1 MEFNQMSADT
11 RYPRGKCSLELN
23 MRKLPFSSYAIVAC
37 LIMAAHPAYA
47 DVKAGVDAWSNG
59 DFGGAVKEWR
69 EPAKKGDPDAQFNMG
84 QAYKLGRG
92 VKQDLNLA
100 ADWYQRAAKQGH
112 LQAADSLGHLYHYQ
126 GKVKEALPY
135 LETSSA
141 RGEPRAQ
148 YLLATE
154 LFNGVN
160 APKDWVRAYALMTR
174 ASSSGLSPASRS
186 LAEMDKHIP
195 LEQRQQGVVLAG
207 EIEKSSMQ
215 VRAAQVAGFPINTKP
230 PVSVAQKID
239 VWPSKPVD
247 SLDNQAPGFPGTVP
261 PINGV
266 ESEQH
271 AKPAKAATKPTTAV
285 SGKWRIQLGAFGSEA
300 NAKKLWSSLQTKV
313 GVLSSA
319 SHYLVRAGNVSR
331 LQAGPFANRA
341 DADAMCSKVKAAAAG
356 QGCLVIAP

>member
-1 MEFNQMSADT
+1 M
-11 RYPRGKCSLELN
+11 ELN
-23 MRKLPFSSYAIVAC
+23 MRKLPFSSYAFTAC
-37 LIMAAHPAYA
+37 LIMAAQPASA
-47 DVKAGVDAWSNG
+47 DVKEGVDAWSNG

-215 VRAAQVAGFPINTKP
+215 VRAAQIAGFPINTKP

-239 VWPSKPVD
+239 VAPSKQVD
-247 SLDNQAPGFPGTVP
+247 SLDNQPPGFPGAVP

-266 ESEQH
+266 ESEQDT
-271 AKPAKAATKPTTAV
+271 KPAKAVPKPTTAV

-300 NAKKLWSSLQTKV
+300 NAKKLWSSLQ
-313 GVLSSA
+313 S
-319 SHYLVRAGNVSR
+319 
-331 LQAGPFANRA
+331 
-341 DADAMCSKVKAAAAG
+341 
-356 QGCLVIAP
+356 

>member
-1 MEFNQMSADT
+1 
-11 RYPRGKCSLELN
+11 
-23 MRKLPFSSYAIVAC
+23 MRKLPISTLSIAAC
-37 LIMAAHPAYA
+37 IALAAQPAFA

-59 DFGGAVKEWR
+59 DFAGAVKEWR

-92 VKQDLNLA
+92 VKQDFNLA

-174 ASSSGLSPASRS
+174 ASASGLSPASRS
-186 LAEMDKHIP
+186 LAEMDKFIP

-207 EIEKSSMQ
+207 EIEKSSSQ
-215 VRAAQVAGFPINTKP
+215 VRAAQIAGFPINTKS
-230 PVSVAQKID
+230 PVAVAQKVD
-239 VWPSKPVD
+239 VPPSKPIAAPD
-247 SLDNQAPGFPGTVP
+247 IAAPGFPGTIP
-261 PINGV
+261 PIGGE
-266 ESEQH
+266 ESATP
-271 AKPAKAATKPTTAV
+271 AKPSKPVVKAAASV

-300 NAKKLWSSLQTKV
+300 NAKKLWSSLQSKV
-313 GVLSSA
+313 GGLSSA
-319 SHYLVRAGNVSR
+319 SHYLVPAGNVSR
-331 LQAGPFANRA
+331 LQAGPFASRA
-341 DADAMCSKVKAAAAG
+341 DAEAMCSKVKSVAAG
-356 QGCLVIAP
+356 QGCLVVAP

>member
-1 MEFNQMSADT
+1 
-11 RYPRGKCSLELN
+11 
-23 MRKLPFSSYAIVAC
+23 MRKLPISPIAI
-37 LIMAAHPAYA
+37 AAFLALAAQPAFA

-69 EPAKKGDPDAQFNMG
+69 DPAKKGDPDAQFNMG

-92 VKQDLNLA
+92 VKQDFNMA

-135 LETSSA
+135 LEGSSA

-174 ASSSGLSPASRS
+174 ASAAGLPPASRS

-195 LEQRQQGVVLAG
+195 LDQRQQGVVLAG
-207 EIEKSSMQ
+207 EIEKSSAQ
-215 VRAAQVAGFPINTKP
+215 VRSAQIAGFPINTKA
-230 PVSVAQKID
+230 PVTIAQKVD
-239 VWPSKPVD
+239 VPPSKPIAAP
-247 SLDNQAPGFPGTVP
+247 DNAAPGFPGAIP
-261 PINGV
+261 PIGGE
-266 ESEQH
+266 ESAPP
-271 AKPAKAATKPTTAV
+271 AKPSKPAVKAAAPV

-300 NAKKLWSSLQTKV
+300 NAKKLWSSLQSKV
-313 GVLSSA
+313 GGLSTA
-319 SHYLVRAGNVSR
+319 SHYLVPAGNVSR
-331 LQAGPFANRA
+331 LQAGPFASRA
-341 DADAMCSKVKAAAAG
+341 DADTMCTKVKAAVAG
-356 QGCLVIAP
+356 QGCLVVAP